1 MRRPV
6 VSGDLTPMEAGELT
20 KIFQAFAKI
29 LETAELERRV
39 FVREKF
45 AMEHGS
51 SGIGASKRALN
62 ENVAMLSDLFIFAAL
77 AAFVLADAIS
87 R

>member
-1 MRRPV
+1 MVR
-6 VSGDLTPMEAGELT
+6 VSLCFRWTHGATDRGDDYAGLFYGIAGVRHVT
-20 KIFQAFAKI
+20 
-29 LETAELERRV
+29 ERSR
-39 FVREKF
+39 
-45 AMEHGS
+45 S
-51 SGIGASKRALN
+51 LN

>member
-1 MRRPV
+1 MAPLIALLAAER
-6 VSGDLTPMEAGELT
+6 S
-20 KIFQAFAKI
+20 FANFSR
-29 LETAELERRV
+29 TN
-39 FVREKF
+39 
-45 AMEHGS
+45 GS